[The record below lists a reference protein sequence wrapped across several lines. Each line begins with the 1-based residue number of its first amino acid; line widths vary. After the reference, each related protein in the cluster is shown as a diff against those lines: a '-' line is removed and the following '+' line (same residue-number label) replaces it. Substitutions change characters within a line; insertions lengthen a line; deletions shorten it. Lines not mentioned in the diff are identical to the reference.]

1 LFLFGLSFSGYKD
14 GKKGKKKKDDEQ
26 GEIKKCT
33 SSVRCYFICTES
45 EDESYILS
53 HKTVDQC
60 RKLFM
65 HIHTAP
71 TLANYMKRF
80 VIYLL
85 SLTNHVCANGQRHL
99 TGAMCV
105 PFLGVDKVLGNYK
118 FCCHDNNIEFSENS
132 QKEVHYK
139 GCQFFRL

>member
-1 LFLFGLSFSGYKD
+1 ME
-14 GKKGKKKKDDEQ
+14 KKGKKKKDDEQ

-33 SSVRCYFICTES
+33 SSVSCYFICTES

-85 SLTNHVCANGQRHL
+85 SLTKHVCSNGQRHL
-99 TGAMCV
+99 TGTMHM

-118 FCCHDNNIEFSENS
+118 FCCMITNIEFSENS

-139 GCQFFRL
+139 GCQFFR